1 VISISTIIK
10 SNKHIKGN
18 SKLSIASKPIAF
30 TAPHYAASQAGQNIL
45 QQGGTAIE
53 AMVAAAASI
62 SVVYPHMNSLG
73 GDGFWLI
80 SEPGKEPIGIDASGT
95 AVQKADLDF
104 YSGQKHIET
113 RGPRACLNM
122 AGAVAGWKKALD
134 ISHRWQPA
142 LELEQLLSPAIGQ
155 AEWGIEVTQ
164 SLQNAS
170 EKTFDDLHK
179 LDNFEQFLIKGKSLR
194 KGKILKL
201 PKIAQTLKTLVN
213 NGLDDFY
220 QGDIAKMLAEDLA
233 SVGSPIQLSDFIQYQ
248 AKQLKPLSV
257 NISAGKLYNLPAPT
271 QGIASLLILALFDKV
286 QHQANTEA
294 EFIHLLVECSKQAF
308 IVRDSVLTDASRLAI
323 PLEHYLQEE
332 QLNLL
337 AKKVRLN
344 KALPWPHIAKP
355 GDTVWMGACD
365 QEGRMVSYIQSIYW
379 EFGSGVVSPQTGIV
393 WNNRGTSFSLQP
405 DHLQQLKPGL
415 KPFHTLNPAFAELK
429 DGRRLSYGTMGGEGQ
444 PQTQA
449 AVFSRYVY
457 RQQALPKAIAES
469 RWLLGRTWGDDSHNL
484 KVEEDITQDVVQ
496 ELVTKGHEVATVAAC
511 NELMGHAGAIVL
523 RPDNSVA
530 AATDPRS
537 DGKAFAANL

>member
-1 VISISTIIK
+1 
-10 SNKHIKGN
+10 
-18 SKLSIASKPIAF
+18 LSIAAKSIAF
-30 TAPHYAASQAGQNIL
+30 TAPHYAASQVGQNIL

-80 SEPGKEPIGIDASGT
+80 SEPNKPPIGIDASGT
-95 AVQKADLDF
+95 AAKRADLNF
-104 YSGQKHIET
+104 YAGQQEIES

-134 ISHRWQPA
+134 ISHSWQPA
-142 LELEQLLSPAIGQ
+142 LKLAQLLSPAIGQ

-170 EKTFDDLHK
+170 EKTFDELHT
-179 LDNFEQFLIKGKSLR
+179 LAHFEQFLIKGKSLR

-220 QGDIAKMLAEDLA
+220 QGDIARMLAEDLCA
-233 SVGSPIQLSDFIQYQ
+233 VGSPIQLSDFADYQ
-248 AKQLKPLSV
+248 AQQVVPLSV
-257 NISAGKLYNLPAPT
+257 NTSVAKLYNLPAPT
-271 QGIASLLILALFDKV
+271 QGVASLIILALFDKV
-286 QHQANTEA
+286 QHQATTEV
-294 EFIHLLVECSKQAF
+294 EFIHLLVECTKQAF
-308 IVRDSVLTDASRLAI
+308 IVRDAVLTDPSRLMM

-332 QLNLL
+332 QLNHL

-344 KALPWPHIAKP
+344 KVLPWPHITKP

-365 QEGRMVSYIQSIYW
+365 QEGRMVSYIQSTYW

-393 WNNRGTSFSLQP
+393 WNNRGTSFSLQA

-449 AVFSRYVY
+449 AVFSRFVY
-457 RQQALPKAIAES
+457 HQQTLSAAIAES
-469 RWLLGRTWGDDSHNL
+469 RWLLGRSWGNDSHNL
-484 KVEEDITQDVVQ
+484 RIEEDIPQDVIQ
-496 ELVTKGHEVATVAAC
+496 QLCTKGHQVVSVAAC

-523 RPDNSVA
+523 RPDKSVA

-537 DGKAFAANL
+537 DGKAFAATL

>member
-1 VISISTIIK
+1 MIK
-10 SNKHIKGN
+10 TGKHIIGDE
-18 SKLSIASKPIAF
+18 SLSTATKSIAF

-80 SEPGKEPIGIDASGT
+80 SEPGKTPIGIDASGT
-95 AVQKADLDF
+95 AAKRADLDF
-104 YSGQKHIET
+104 YAGQNHIES

-134 ISHRWQPA
+134 ISHSWQSA
-142 LELEQLLSPAIGQ
+142 IELEQLLSPAIGQ

-170 EKTFDDLHK
+170 EKTFNDLHK
-179 LDNFEQFLIKGKSLR
+179 SVNFEQFLIKGKSLR

-201 PKIAQTLKTLVN
+201 PKIAQTLKILVN

-220 QGDIAKMLAEDLA
+220 HGDIAKMLAEDLA
-233 SVGSPIQLSDFIQYQ
+233 LAGSPIQLSDFSDYQ
-248 AKQLKPLSV
+248 AQQVTPLSV
-257 NISAGKLYNLPAPT
+257 TTSVGKLYNLPAPT
-271 QGIASLLILALFDKV
+271 QGIASLIILALFDKV
-286 QHQANTEA
+286 QHQAKTEA
-294 EFIHLLVECSKQAF
+294 EFIHILIECTKQAF
-308 IVRDSVLTDASRLAI
+308 IVRDTLLTDPSRLAE
-323 PLEHYLQEE
+323 PLETYLQEE
-332 QLNLL
+332 KLNQM

-365 QEGRMVSYIQSIYW
+365 REGRMVSYIQSIYW
-379 EFGSGVVSPQTGIV
+379 EFGSGVVSPQTGIL
-393 WNNRGTSFSLQP
+393 WNNRGTLFSLKP

-415 KPFHTLNPAFAELK
+415 KPFHTLNPAFAELN

-457 RQQALPKAIAES
+457 RQQSLSNAIDQS
-469 RWLLGRTWGDDSHNL
+469 RWLLGRTWGGNSHNL
-484 KVEEDITQDVVQ
+484 KIEQDIPQDVIQ
-496 ELVTKGHEVATVAAC
+496 ELATKGHDVATVPAC
-511 NELMGHAGAIVL
+511 NEIMGHAGAIVL
-523 RPDNSVA
+523 RPDNSAA

-537 DGKAFAANL
+537 DGKAFAAIL

>member
-1 VISISTIIK
+1 MST
-10 SNKHIKGN
+10 
-18 SKLSIASKPIAF
+18 ASKPIAF

-122 AGAVAGWKKALD
+122 AGAVSGWKRALD
-134 ISHRWQPA
+134 ISHSWQPA

-170 EKTFDDLHK
+170 EKTFDDLHR

-233 SVGSPIQLSDFIQYQ
+233 SVGSPIQLSDFTQYQ
-248 AKQLKPLSV
+248 AKQVKPLSV
-257 NISAGKLYNLPAPT
+257 NISTGKLYNLPAPT
-271 QGIASLLILALFDKV
+271 QGIASLLILALFDLV

-308 IVRDSVLTDASRLAI
+308 TVRDSVLTDASRLAI
-323 PLEHYLQEE
+323 PLDHYLQEE

-337 AKKVRLN
+337 AKKVSLN
-344 KALPWPHIAKP
+344 KVLPWPHIAKP

-469 RWLLGRTWGDDSHNL
+469 RWLLGRTWGDNSHNL
-484 KVEEDITQDVVQ
+484 KIEEDITQDVVR
-496 ELVTKGHEVATVAAC
+496 ELVAKGHEVATVGAC

-530 AATDPRS
+530 SATDPRS

>member
-1 VISISTIIK
+1 LLKLANTLQEKI
-10 SNKHIKGN
+10 N
-18 SKLSIASKPIAF
+18 LSIATKSIAF
-30 TAPHYAASQAGQNIL
+30 TAPHYAASQTGQEIL
-45 QQGGTAIE
+45 KQGGTAIE

-62 SVVYPHMNSLG
+62 SVLYPHMNSLG

-80 SEPGKEPIGIDASGT
+80 SEPGKVPIGIDASGT
-95 AVQKADLDF
+95 AAQRADLDF
-104 YSGQKHIET
+104 YTGQVKIES

-122 AGAVAGWKKALD
+122 AGAVAGWKKALN
-134 ISHRWQPA
+134 ISHSWQPA
-142 LELEQLLSPAIGQ
+142 LKLEQLLSAAIGQ
-155 AEWGIEVTQ
+155 AEWGIEVTE

-170 EKTFDDLHK
+170 EKTFDELHK
-179 LDNFEQFLIKGKSLR
+179 LDDFGQFLIKGKSLS

-201 PKIAQTLKTLVN
+201 PKIAETLKTLVN

-220 QGDIAKMLAEDLA
+220 HGDIAKMLSDDLA
-233 SVGSPIQLSDFIQYQ
+233 NVGSPIQLSDFTQYQ
-248 AKQLKPLSV
+248 AKQVELLSV
-257 NISAGKLYNLPAPT
+257 KTSAGKLYNLPAPT
-271 QGIASLLILALFDKV
+271 QGIASLIILALFDKV

-294 EFIHLLVECSKQAF
+294 EFIHLLVECTKQAC
-308 IVRDSVLTDASRLAI
+308 IVRDTVLTDPSRLAM
-323 PLEHYLQEE
+323 PLEHYLLEE
-332 QLNLL
+332 QLNKL

-344 KALPWPHIAKP
+344 KALPWPNFTKP

-393 WNNRGTSFSLQP
+393 WNNRGSSFSLEP

-429 DGRRLSYGTMGGEGQ
+429 DGRRLIYGTMGGEGQ

-457 RQQALPKAIAES
+457 REQALPKAIAES
-469 RWLLGRTWGDDSHNL
+469 RWLLGRTWGDNSHDL
-484 KVEEDITQDVVQ
+484 KVEADISHDIIQ
-496 ELVTKGHEVATVAAC
+496 ELVTKGHEVSTVAPC

-537 DGKAFAANL
+537 DGKAFAATL